1 MAGIEQEIKE
11 LVGRTDQQPLGVYS
25 TVETLAPEEDTENSN
40 PATAD
45 LTAGTIHLVD
55 ASADTDGTDLNLPDP
70 TGPSKLITVKLNA
83 APAGAVNLVTPSD
96 DVDVEGMSEYTVPNA
111 DDSLVEVVSD
121 GDNYHVINEID
132 KTV

>member
-1 MAGIEQEIKE
+1 MAGIEEEIKE

-25 TVETLAPEEDTENSN
+25 TVETLAPEDTGDGD
-40 PATAD
+40 AAAAD
-45 LTAGTIHLVD
+45 LSAGTIHLVD

-83 APAGAVNLVTPSD
+83 APAGVVNLVTPSD
-96 DVDVEGMSEYTVPNA
+96 DVDVEGGPDYTVPNA

-121 GDNYHVINEID
+121 GDNYHVINQID